1 MKKIIAAS
9 LMLGMILTGCKSQS
23 SMSYT
28 FKVETGDSVK
38 VTLDTSGSEYKLTQ
52 SDGTF
57 AVEEEETAVLQGVF
71 LTEDMYDQY
80 KAAAETAGA
89 IVETG
94 DNGFILYEYE
104 GAAGVEHNILTMIS
118 DSDTGVIIASLEE
131 NDKVKEAYSKLKFE
145 VE

>member
-1 MKKIIAAS
+1 MKKIIAAA